1 MIYTYVPSSVKC
13 RMFGVEIGGLS
24 KDTFVT
30 IERVNDVTTMRKAQD
45 GQHTAFIDKF
55 GDYRV
60 TFYIDQTHESNEWL
74 HMIFKLYQKAGANLK
89 IPLEV
94 EEKTSQGGTKF
105 TAFDVFFENEAS
117 SEFGSDTTD
126 KQWSFICN
134 NGVYTQKGTVETN
147 ELVTALQSVVRLIEL
162 SSQFGINLDNF
173 TDKISQV
180 VDNTEQRLRDLF

>member
-13 RMFGVEIGGLS
+13 RMFGVEIGGLA

-30 IERVNDVTTMRKAQD
+30 IERINDVTTMRKAQD

-60 TFYIDQTHESNEWL
+60 TFYIDQTHESNEWIHL
-74 HMIFKLYQKAGANLK
+74 IFKLYQKYGLNLK

-117 SEFGSDTTD
+117 SEFGSDTSQ

-134 NGVYTQKGTVETN
+134 NGTYTQRGTVETYEIVN
-147 ELVTALQSVVRLIEL
+147 ALASIERLISLSQSAGIDLGSLTEKISSVVDMTSEKLMNM
-162 SSQFGINLDNF
+162 F
-173 TDKISQV
+173 
-180 VDNTEQRLRDLF
+180 